1 MKLPA
6 GTTIISGQ
14 SVHSLKASFGFSASS
29 LRYRERVPSAE
40 PIDSLL

>member
-14 SVHSLKASFGFSASS
+14 FAHSLNVSFGFSAVSCIGNS
-29 LRYRERVPSAE
+29 GAA
-40 PIDSLL
+40 